1 MKRIISL
8 ISLIIPLL
16 LTTTVNAG
24 SIEELTLKMGQ
35 KLGDYNVLNEAITRG
50 GMRVRLCQYC
60 HGKDGNSVKDNIPNL
75 AEQNP
80 IYLLT
85 QFEHFRTGHR
95 KNRVMNDLAK
105 GLTADE
111 RVNIALYYASR
122 DVKVRD
128 LLKVNTNSVSYHR
141 GQQLYKKVCSNC
153 HGVNGHGKETLP
165 RVAGQKIKFMT
176 KTLRAY
182 KNKTGT
188 RPNSPMTA
196 VASGLSEQDIESI
209 ATFINTMK

>member
-8 ISLIIPLL
+8 LYLIIPLL
-16 LTTTVNAG
+16 LVNTANAD

-60 HGKDGNSVKDNIPNL
+60 HGKDGNSVKDDIPNL
-75 AEQNP
+75 AAQNP
-80 IYLLT
+80 VYLLT

-105 GLTADE
+105 GLTIDE

-122 DVKVRD
+122 DVKVTD
-128 LLKVNTNSVSYHR
+128 TSKVNANSVSYHR
-141 GQQLYKKVCSNC
+141 GQKLYKNVCVNC
-153 HGVNGHGKETLP
+153 HGVNGYGKETLP
-165 RVAGQKIKFMT
+165 RVAGQKSKFVA

-188 RPNSPMTA
+188 RPNSPMTG
-196 VASGLSEQDIESI
+196 VASALSEQDIESI